1 MAMDERDLHLDGN
14 AAAGLLSE
22 FFRGDPTMTESAC
35 DGCGAVVAVGALL
48 AYGAPMGMILRC
60 PRCAAIH
67 IRAVDAGGR
76 FVIDLRGSRCLWTN
90 DANLAARE

>member
-35 DGCGAVVAVGALL
+35 AGCGAVVAVGALL

-60 PRCAAIH
+60 PRCEAIH

-76 FVIDLRGSRCLWTN
+76 FVIDLRGSRCLWIS
-90 DANLAARE
+90 DANLVRQE